1 MSIKIL
7 IPDLLHFDKGN
18 MFNGEQK
25 GRGYY
30 FKGKFVS
37 KYKSLLIDAMREKFK
52 DDFSDENKEIF
63 ADEWK
68 VIHYFSDISTKAT
81 AKTYEK
87 KKEYYAELK
96 KATELGNI
104 QREITKLQYK
114 IDKMERE
121 KVHFEALKKTYQDS
135 MDNLKKTFIEKSKVK
150 K

>member
-1 MSIKIL
+1 M
-7 IPDLLHFDKGN
+7 PNLLHFDKGN
-18 MFNGEQK
+18 VFNGEQK

-37 KYKSLLIDAMREKFK
+37 KYKSFLINEMRSKFK
-52 DDFSDENKEIF
+52 DDYSDENKQKF
-63 ADEWK
+63 ADEFK

-87 KKEYYAELK
+87 KKEYYAELR

-114 IDKMERE
+114 IDKMEKE
-121 KVHFEALKKTYQDS
+121 KVHFEALKKTYQDN
-135 MDNLKKTFIEKSKVK
+135 MDNLKKTLIEKSKVK